1 MDNIVTK
8 WLEEIKSRCK
18 EQNIDTDGC
27 LIMFERNQAYLSG
40 EEVSGYT
47 EAKDGIWMFVPVYND
62 ELSDCYGEYVYS
74 PQCFEIK
81 DKMTTYLF
89 NGFMW
94 TLTTV
99 WLLMQP

>member
-1 MDNIVTK
+1 MDNIIIK

-27 LIMFERNQAYLSG
+27 LIMFERNQTYLNG
-40 EEVSGYT
+40 EEVSGYA
-47 EAKDGIWMFVPVYND
+47 ESKDGRWMCVPIYND
-62 ELSDCYGEYVYS
+62 EFSSCYDGYVYS

-81 DKMTTYLF
+81 DKMTTYLS
-89 NGFMW
+89 NGSMW